1 MTYKNSMVIFPYKTA
16 SHNYVPTSS
25 PSSLRDRN
33 MAATYKRI
41 YELYRLMAIQFGV
54 VRHLCYHQCL
64 QEEANPFFIGS
75 GDFHRC
81 QTGEIWELAQV
92 EDSWKI
98 DGSSLENTALI
109 EEEQCEQ
116 LSHAPVTVNE
126 RMDNL
131 KLVMDECRF
140 NKRMHIVIGIDVL
153 FKVIESFE
161 HVIGCRWNERC
172 RLEGVVLIS
181 PHLLP

>member
-1 MTYKNSMVIFPYKTA
+1 MTYKNSMGIFPYKTA

-81 QTGEIWELAQV
+81 QTGEIWELVQV
-92 EDSWKI
+92 EDSW
-98 DGSSLENTALI
+98 
-109 EEEQCEQ
+109 
-116 LSHAPVTVNE
+116 
-126 RMDNL
+126 
-131 KLVMDECRF
+131 
-140 NKRMHIVIGIDVL
+140 
-153 FKVIESFE
+153 
-161 HVIGCRWNERC
+161 
-172 RLEGVVLIS
+172 
-181 PHLLP
+181 

>member
-1 MTYKNSMVIFPYKTA
+1 MTYKNSMGIFPYKTA

-81 QTGEIWELAQV
+81 QTGGMKGA
-92 EDSWKI
+92 DSRVSC
-98 DGSSLENTALI
+98 SSPRIFYLEMFQSFVSEGKKRRLLSVVPLIFNVDDDMLKRLWHERLVSRSSTAILMI
-109 EEEQCEQ
+109 VPAARIGNPFHVD
-116 LSHAPVTVNE
+116 SS
-126 RMDNL
+126 
-131 KLVMDECRF
+131 F
-140 NKRMHIVIGIDVL
+140 NVL
-153 FKVIESFE
+153 
-161 HVIGCRWNERC
+161 
-172 RLEGVVLIS
+172 LMS
-181 PHLLP
+181 PASPMLRSAIC